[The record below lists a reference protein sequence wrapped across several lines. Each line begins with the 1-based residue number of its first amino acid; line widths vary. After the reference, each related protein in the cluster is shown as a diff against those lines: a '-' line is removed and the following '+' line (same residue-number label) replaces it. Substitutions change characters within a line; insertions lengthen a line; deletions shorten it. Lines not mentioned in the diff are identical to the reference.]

1 MTLEQLE
8 AQVLLWT
15 RAAIVVPIFFTGL
28 LMLAYTF
35 GISSL
40 RELFF
45 IACGL
50 YFTTAVI
57 WWWWTMKSVQL
68 LVRILS
74 KANANV
80 ESVAEELISIRKE
93 LQVDNGTNK

>member
-1 MTLEQLE
+1 MTLEKLE

-35 GISSL
+35 EVCSL
-40 RELFF
+40 RELFL

-74 KANANV
+74 KANTNV
-80 ESVAEELISIRKE
+80 ESVAEELQSIRKE
-93 LQVDNGTNK
+93 LQVDNNTNK

>member
-1 MTLEQLE
+1 MTLEKLE

-28 LMLAYTF
+28 LMLAY
-35 GISSL
+35 SL
-40 RELFF
+40 ELCSLQQLFF

-50 YFTTAVI
+50 YFTTAVV

-74 KANANV
+74 KANSNV
-80 ESVAEELISIRKE
+80 ETVARELISIREE